1 MSVAPTR
8 FLGEQSFLLE
18 GELVHQREGMK
29 ECQLPEDFQGRGFKG
44 HVKEGMQEPD
54 ELVPRSPIRWRQGE
68 VSSIINHLV
77 SIGLGST
84 CL

>member
-8 FLGEQSFLLE
+8 LLGEQSFLLE
-18 GELVHQREGMK
+18 GELVHEGEGMK
-29 ECQLPEDFQGRGFKG
+29 ECQVPEDFQGRGFKG
-44 HVKEGMQEPD
+44 HVREGMQEPV
-54 ELVPRSPIRWRQGE
+54 LRSPIGWCQGE